1 MNEYEMK
8 LNDITRKNIAFT
20 SELSMFRAI
29 LFKLEKTKE
38 EKVNFLTYLIS
49 FQIFIQKIL

>member
-8 LNDITRKNIAFT
+8 LNDVTRKNIAFS
-20 SELSMFRAI
+20 SELSMFRDI

-38 EKVNFLTYLIS
+38 EKVNTI
-49 FQIFIQKIL
+49 I

>member
-8 LNDITRKNIAFT
+8 LNLITRKNIAFT

-38 EKVNFLTYLIS
+38 EKVNLSNIIYINIYIYASLD
-49 FQIFIQKIL
+49 

>member
-8 LNDITRKNIAFT
+8 LNDVTRKNIAFS

-38 EKVNFLTYLIS
+38 EKVNTI
-49 FQIFIQKIL
+49 I